1 MGKDNLS
8 SSGDTL
14 ILSPQPVARPPSEAP
29 TIVAAAPKMPA
40 APERERTGV
49 FTSLVKED
57 SDISGLVAYSIYK
70 QNKLDWL
77 QAFETAL
84 GRVPNEAEL
93 ASYIIG
99 ESTPRRLATYRHLA
113 DSTLAGKGPD
123 VEGAAPARYGLHGGA
138 GGGNALLAPRSLA
151 LYAVIVV
158 LFVVI
163 FYLAAH
169 YTVTN
174 H

>member
-1 MGKDNLS
+1 MDNQTLPL
-8 SSGDTL
+8 SGDTTT
-14 ILSPQPVARPPSEAP
+14 SPSKSS
-29 TIVAAAPKMPA
+29 AAPSMPSTSMVRSQ
-40 APERERTGV
+40 APVVPDRERQGV

-57 SDISGLVAYSIYK
+57 GDISGLVAYSIYK

-77 QAFETAL
+77 QAFETAT
-84 GRVPNEAEL
+84 GRAPNEAEL

-123 VEGAAPARYGLHGGA
+123 VESSASSRFSAHGGTGQGA
-138 GGGNALLAPRSLA
+138 GLMTPRSIA
-151 LYAVIVV
+151 LYAVIAV

-169 YTVTN
+169 YTVAT